1 MSSEFPKKTEADLR
15 RPGLYQ
21 LPQLAKV
28 TLLSYWISIVVDKGT
43 WNSNWWQ
50 ITAIMPSQAR
60 LESGDDGAPS

>member
-28 TLLSYWISIVVDKGT
+28 TLLSYWISIVGT
-43 WNSNWWQ
+43 RALVA
-50 ITAIMPSQAR
+50 AIGGRSLR
-60 LESGDDGAPS
+60 